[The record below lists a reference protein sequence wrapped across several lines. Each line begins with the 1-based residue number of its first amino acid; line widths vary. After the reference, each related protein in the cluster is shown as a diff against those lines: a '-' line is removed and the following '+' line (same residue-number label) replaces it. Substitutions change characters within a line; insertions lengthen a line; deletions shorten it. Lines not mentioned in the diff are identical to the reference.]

1 MSDSNSDNL
10 PKIPEPSDP
19 GISGIQKDTQLFLSV
34 PDNYPS
40 GGIDALPF
48 DQAYKHFIT
57 NSPATLGSGPQ
68 FIFGIYQE
76 SVWEKK
82 RLEIKLQGYETKIST
97 LSQEVSE
104 LRVKDGVLRTTLNAE
119 SLVKLMR
126 NASITVGMAVL
137 ALGFKL
143 TEQKETNPVGIGL
156 MVAGAVL
163 AAFGWFSRAAKEVE

>member
-1 MSDSNSDNL
+1 V
-10 PKIPEPSDP
+10 I
-19 GISGIQKDTQLFLSV
+19 
-34 PDNYPS
+34 
-40 GGIDALPF
+40 
-48 DQAYKHFIT
+48 
-57 NSPATLGSGPQ
+57 LGSGPQ

-82 RLEIKLQGYETKIST
+82 RLEIKLQGYETQIST

-104 LRVKDGVLRTTLNAE
+104 LRVKDAVLRTTLNAE
-119 SLVKLMR
+119 SRVKLMR
-126 NASITVGMAVL
+126 NASITVGMAIL

-156 MVAGAVL
+156 VVVGAVL